1 MIREL
6 KQRFSQAMKKLNE
19 ASKFRPRH
27 CSHLKQED
35 KAVPGET
42 QQLRSTQLKA
52 FLTDGAS
59 VLVPVQQP
67 APPSLLEHPPHCRLV
82 WIHISLQE
90 KGLSGDQWSLLI
102 AEIINPEKN

>member
-1 MIREL
+1 
-6 KQRFSQAMKKLNE
+6 MKKLNE

-42 QQLRSTQLKA
+42 QQLHSTQLKA

-67 APPSLLEHPPHCRLV
+67 APPSLLMPA
-82 WIHISLQE
+82 LQTRVDTHQFAGE
-90 KGLSGDQWSLLI
+90 RPQWGSVV
-102 AEIINPEKN
+102 PTYR

>member
-1 MIREL
+1 
-6 KQRFSQAMKKLNE
+6 MKKPKE
-19 ASKFRPRH
+19 ASKFRPR
-27 CSHLKQED
+27 HLKQED

-42 QQLRSTQLKA
+42 QLHSTEFKA

-67 APPSLLEHPPHCRLV
+67 APPSWIIPALQTH

-90 KGLSGDQWSLLI
+90 KDPSGDQCLLLN
-102 AEIINPEKN
+102 ADIINTKKN